1 MIGEIGGSAEEE
13 ACAYIKENVKK
24 PVAGFI
30 AGASA
35 PKGRT
40 MGHAGA
46 IVSASGA
53 GTAEAKFAAMKLF
66 SRGAGRN
73 YNSELSSWGP
83 SKSAAQH
90 GGYVVTVEALDDSE
104 VI

>member
-1 MIGEIGGSAEEE
+1 MQDEMIKCVKPGTPWWLQHGLSSKEKKVSKLRNAE
-13 ACAYIKENVKK
+13 K
-24 PVAGFI
+24 
-30 AGASA
+30 
-35 PKGRT
+35 
-40 MGHAGA
+40 
-46 IVSASGA
+46 
-53 GTAEAKFAAMKLF
+53 EAKFAAMKLF

-73 YNSELSSWGP
+73 YNSELLSWGP